1 MKYKNLL
8 VILMS
13 LVLTTSCGQPNVLT
27 EYSNTDSDEAL
38 YLDAKNKMDDFD
50 WDGAIDI
57 MTNELSASYQTRNDV
72 KTSLMHAYGG
82 KCGISFFD
90 LIHSLSNVSSTKMF
104 EFALQLYAG
113 KVVDVTACDNAIAVL
128 KSIGATAAER
138 TNQQNAFAAILG
150 LTRMATTIHAKF
162 DTESSGL
169 GDGIVDAGA
178 DSCAIA
184 DVAGRLSDT
193 DMNRII
199 SGVGLVFENLSALGD
214 ELTGGS
220 AGTSF
225 EAAKNLCETAVP
237 TLDKT
242 TPQSLDPSVPGGV
255 TWTDLGHANPPTW
268 LDLGLPNDI
277 ADPINCLNTDD
288 TAVPDKMRR
297 IFRRMIADASLGV
310 GMAGSCDIADITFDL
325 DAQSPPKVAVTI
337 DCCPGL
343 AKP

>member
-1 MKYKNLL
+1 MKCRNLMI
-8 VILMS
+8 IL
-13 LVLTTSCGQPNVLT
+13 LCLLLTTSCGQPNVLT

-57 MTNELSASYQTRNDV
+57 MTNQLSAGYQARNDV

-104 EFALQLYAG
+104 EFVLQLYAN
-113 KVVDVTACDNAIAVL
+113 KVVDVTACDHAITVL

-169 GDGIVDAGA
+169 GNGIVDAGA
-178 DSCAIA
+178 DSCVIGNG
-184 DVAGRLSDT
+184 VGQLSDA

-199 SGVGLVFENLSALGD
+199 AGLGLVFENLSALGD
-214 ELTGGS
+214 QLTGGT
-220 AGTSF
+220 AGSSF
-225 EAAKNLCETAVP
+225 DAAKTLCETAVP

-242 TPQSLDPSVPGGV
+242 TPQSLDPGVPAGIS
-255 TWTDLGHANPPTW
+255 WTDLGHTNPPTW
-268 LDLGLPNDI
+268 PDLGLPADI
-277 ADPINCLNTDD
+277 ADPINCLNTDES
-288 TAVPDKMRR
+288 AVTDKMRR
-297 IFRRMIADASLGV
+297 IFRRMIKDANLGV
-310 GMAGSCDIADITFDL
+310 GMAASCDITNMTFDL
-325 DAQSPPKVAVTI
+325 NAQSPPKVDVTI
-337 DCCPGL
+337 NCCPGL